1 MKQADLY
8 NMASRCGFTVTVFSD
23 HPDFF
28 SSWSLN
34 IRKDDKKYMIEHDGR
49 DGWLMFYQ
57 ENEPNK
63 FKEIDKKISHAMDD
77 DEKIN
82 QCESWLLSV

>member
-1 MKQADLY
+1 MKQSDLY
-8 NMASRCGFTVTVFSD
+8 DMTSRCGFTVTVFSD

-34 IRKDDKKYMIEHDGR
+34 IKKNEQKYMIEHDGR
-49 DGWLMFYQ
+49 DSWLIFYK

-63 FKEIDKKISHAMDD
+63 FKEIDKKASNTMSDN
-77 DEKIN
+77 EKLK
-82 QCESWLLSV
+82 QCESWLLRV

>member
-1 MKQADLY
+1 MKQSDLY
-8 NMASRCGFTVTVFSD
+8 DMASRCGFTVIVFSD

-28 SSWSLN
+28 SSWSLSIKKN
-34 IRKDDKKYMIEHDGR
+34 EQKYMIEHEGR
-49 DGWLMFYQ
+49 DNWLIFYK

-63 FKEIDKKISHAMDD
+63 FKEIDKKISHAMNDNA
-77 DEKIN
+77 KLK